1 MKTMLCILFAAVTS
15 SCIQLDLSGFDPT
28 TTPTPDDVVGSW
40 RGFTAGAYARF
51 EFASNGTGVVA
62 MDLPGTNVN
71 PDVYGFVWHTTSSN
85 LVLEV
90 AGTGTN
96 ERDRLVGR
104 LLERTLVL
112 NDPAETNRS
121 DVQLVQIIR
130 MDDCVALDAELERM
144 IENHRRG
151 TTSR

>member
-1 MKTMLCILFAAVTS
+1 MKTMFCILLALVTC
-15 SCIQLDLSGFDPT
+15 SCIELDLSGFDPT
-28 TTPTPDDVVGSW
+28 KAPTPEDVVGNW

-62 MDLPGTNVN
+62 MDLPGTNGN
-71 PDVYGFVWHTTSSN
+71 PEISDFVWHTTSSN
-85 LVLEV
+85 LVLEI

-96 ERDRLVGR
+96 EQDRLVGR

-112 NDPAETNRS
+112 NDPTETNKS
-121 DVQLVQIIR
+121 DVPLVQIIR